1 MNGAEAELE
10 RLRYP
15 VGRWRRPEGAT
26 ARDRQT
32 WIHEVAG
39 TPLALRAAVA
49 GLDDERLDTPYR
61 PGGWTVR
68 QVVHH
73 VPDSHMNAYVR
84 TCLALTEE
92 RPTIRPYDEAA
103 WAELPPARTAPIEPS
118 LGLLEAL
125 HERWVTLL
133 RSLDDGA
140 FDRPLEHPEVGSL
153 ALSDLLHLYAW
164 HGRHHTAH
172 VTELRRRQGW

>member
-1 MNGAEAELE
+1 MSEPESDLE

-15 VGRWRRPEGAT
+15 VGRWRPFEGAS
-26 ARDRQT
+26 AADRQS
-32 WIHEVAG
+32 WIAEIAG
-39 TPLALRAAVA
+39 VPLALRAAVA
-49 GLDDERLDTPYR
+49 GLDDEGLDTPYR
-61 PGGWTVR
+61 PGGWTLR

-73 VPDSHMNAYVR
+73 LPDSHLHGYTR

-103 WAELPPARTAPIEPS
+103 WAELAPARTGPPEPS
-118 LGLLEAL
+118 LALLEAL
-125 HERWVTLL
+125 HERWVALL

-140 FDRPLEHPEVGSL
+140 FARPLEHPADGPL
-153 ALSDLLHLYAW
+153 TLSDLLHLYAW

-172 VTELRRRQGW
+172 VTELRKRRGW